1 VSTVQP
7 LWLVRAGTVP
17 YRRAWAWQRALV
29 ERRVAGEV
37 PDVVLLL
44 EHPHVYTVGKR
55 GSDADVLARPEWLAE
70 RGAEVVRCD
79 RGGQVTYH
87 GPGQLVGYPVTRLQP
102 EPDVLDF
109 VRRVATA
116 LVEVAGDLG
125 LDARAETGLRTGV
138 WVGDAKLAAIGM
150 RVSRGVTSHGFAL
163 NCATDLAMFEAI
175 VACGMPQAHAC
186 SLSGLLGRTVTVSD
200 ALPLVERRLAERLG
214 RAPVPVDAATL
225 DLPASDH
232 WPDDL
237 PGAATTAAGE
247 RAAPET
253 IHA

>member
-1 VSTVQP
+1 VSTVEP
-7 LWLVRAGTVP
+7 LWLLRAGSVP

-29 ERRVAGEV
+29 ERRAAGEV

-55 GSDADVLARPEWLAE
+55 GSDADVLAAPEWLAR
-70 RGAEVVRCD
+70 RGAEVVRVD

-87 GPGQLVGYPVTRLQP
+87 GPGQLVGYPITRLHP
-102 EPDVLDF
+102 ELDVLRF
-109 VRRVATA
+109 VRQVAAA
-116 LVEVAGDLG
+116 LAEVAGELG
-125 LDARAETGLRTGV
+125 LDARVDSGLRTGV

-163 NCATDLAMFEAI
+163 NCATDLAMFNAI

-186 SLSGLLGRTVTVSD
+186 SLSSLLGRTVTVEET
-200 ALPLVERRLAERLG
+200 LPLVERRLAERLG
-214 RAPVPVDAATL
+214 RAPVPVDPATL

-232 WPDDL
+232 RPEEL
-237 PGAATTAAGE
+237 PGAPGGAPE
-247 RAAPET
+247 RAAAET